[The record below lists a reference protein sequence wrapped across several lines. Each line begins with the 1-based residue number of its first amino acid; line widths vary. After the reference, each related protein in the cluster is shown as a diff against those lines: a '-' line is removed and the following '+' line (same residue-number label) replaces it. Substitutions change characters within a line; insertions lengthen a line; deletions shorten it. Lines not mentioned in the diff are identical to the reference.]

1 MRSEFYKR
9 GNFVIQIISWR
20 HTVAPHGGKLG
31 QHSGC

>member
-1 MRSEFYKR
+1 LIIKLIL
-9 GNFVIQIISWR
+9 GNFVIRIISWR